1 MFRWNNRHDMIVVER
16 FLLHEEEV
24 KYAVRVLHSLDYKPG
39 EQYMNDT
46 LLMTRIVQGFTR
58 GCTVET
64 CVREIREENK
74 ELMEYA

>member
-16 FLLHEEEV
+16 FILHEEEV
-24 KYAVRVLHSLDYKPG
+24 KYAVRVLQSLDYKAG
-39 EQYMNDT
+39 EQYMPDT